1 MWWTFDVAILR
12 AESNLYKERT
22 DVQAKELNLWKQRVE
37 ELEEKERVANENVSS
52 EFITISDMKNPTFL
66 YNIYSL

>member
-52 EFITISDMKNPTFL
+52 EFITISHMKNPTFL

>member
-12 AESNLYKERT
+12 AESSLYKERT